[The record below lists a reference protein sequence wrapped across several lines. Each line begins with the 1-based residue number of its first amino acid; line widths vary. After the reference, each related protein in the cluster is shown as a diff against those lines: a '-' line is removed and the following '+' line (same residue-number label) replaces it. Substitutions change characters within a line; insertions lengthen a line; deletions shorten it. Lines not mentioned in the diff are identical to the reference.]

1 MSAPLSNELFFE
13 AHRGIRLRS
22 GNFFK
27 INKENLGTHWTANE
41 QVARDF
47 GGINFQ
53 PEAGHVYH
61 AQIPVSS
68 VESDTNKLK
77 ESQVI
82 TKSGQSFNEDEIP
95 VKPGAKIKVTGRT
108 TYRETS
114 KADPKGRKDLA
125 IIPLR
130 TRTRKYNPPRQM
142 NA

>member
-1 MSAPLSNELFFE
+1 MNNLSNELFFE

-22 GNFFK
+22 GNNFK
-27 INKENLGTHWTANE
+27 INKANLGTHWSVNE

-47 GGINFQ
+47 SGINFQ
-53 PEAGHVYH
+53 PESGHVYH

-68 VESDTNKLK
+68 VEHDTAKLK
-77 ESQVI
+77 ESQVV
-82 TKSGQSFNEDEIP
+82 TPSGTSFNEDEIP

-108 TYRETS
+108 TYRETYR
-114 KADPKGRKDLA
+114 ADPRGRKDIA
-125 IIPLR
+125 VMPIR